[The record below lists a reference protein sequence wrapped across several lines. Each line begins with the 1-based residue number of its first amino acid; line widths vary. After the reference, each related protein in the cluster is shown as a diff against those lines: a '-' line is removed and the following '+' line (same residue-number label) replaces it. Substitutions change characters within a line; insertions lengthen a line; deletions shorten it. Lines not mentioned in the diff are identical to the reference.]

1 MTEAVPIPSTAAP
14 AWPAASVA
22 QADVSVAL
30 CTRNGARYLPAQV
43 ASICTQDLLPR
54 EIVLSDD
61 DSSDDSVAV
70 VERTL
75 AEHGLATRIPLTV
88 MRNRPPLG
96 VTRNFEQAI
105 RACRGELIALCDQD
119 DVWHAGRLRRM
130 VAEFERRPE
139 LLLLHSDARLVDG
152 ELKPLGQTLL
162 QALETRPGELADI
175 AAGRAFAALMH
186 RNLVTGATTM
196 LRRTLLDTALPIS
209 PLWVHDEWLA
219 TVGAAIGRIDLLAEP
234 LMDYRQHGNN
244 QIGAQRM
251 TLRQKIDKA
260 LGERG
265 DKYVHRV
272 RRSEALLAFL
282 QGLGPRVAGETLALA
297 QGKLDHFRFRAG
309 LPHWR
314 PARVLPVAL
323 QAARGRYARFDRGL
337 PAILQDLLE
346 RG

>member
-1 MTEAVPIPSTAAP
+1 MTGP
-14 AWPAASVA
+14 ASLPAAVRASLPPDLA
-22 QADVSVAL
+22 PQADVSVAL

-43 ASICTQDLLPR
+43 VSICTQDLLPC

-61 DSSDDSVAV
+61 DSSDDSIEV
-70 VERTL
+70 VRRTL
-75 AEHGLATRIPLTV
+75 ADQGLAARIPLTV

-105 RACRGELIALCDQD
+105 TACRGELIALCDQD
-119 DVWHAGRLRRM
+119 DVWHPGRLRRM
-130 VAEFERRPE
+130 VGEFERRPA

-186 RNLVTGATTM
+186 RNLVTGATTV
-196 LRRTLLDTALPIS
+196 LRRRLLETALPIC

-219 TVGAAIGRIDLLAEP
+219 TVGAAIGEVDLLPEP

-244 QIGAQRM
+244 QIGAQRL

-260 LGERG
+260 LDERG
-265 DKYVHRV
+265 DKYTHRV
-272 RRSEALLAFL
+272 RRSEALMDFL
-282 QGLGPRVAGETLALA
+282 RGLGERVPPWVLDLA
-297 QGKLDHFRFRAG
+297 QGKLDHFRFRAE
-309 LPHWR
+309 LPRWR
-314 PARVLPVAL
+314 LARVVPIAV
-323 QAARGRYARFDRGL
+323 QAARGRYDRFDRGL
-337 PAILQDLLE
+337 PAILQDLFE
-346 RG
+346 RA